1 MDVPLGDEARR
12 PSKAAGIAPATA
24 VKGKGNGGDALSP
37 NRSSLRFHPR
47 FVAQSPERRTG
58 KTSS

>member
-37 NRSSLRFHPR
+37 TDRASVFIPGLSLNP
-47 FVAQSPERRTG
+47 PERRTG